1 MLGAIIGDVAGSFRE
16 FTGAEKFP
24 ELGLLPDQKD
34 LPEAKEIN
42 NKVPRYGLT
51 DDSLLTL
58 ATAYGCMRIKHNP
71 VDGYRN
77 EDHFKRYYQE
87 YANKYKDPIGGFGAG
102 FRAWAEDRNAPAY
115 HSCGNGSAM
124 RVSPVAYVAKTQD
137 ELLTLAFE
145 SAIPTHNHPEGIKGA
160 QATAMMIFLARNG
173 WKLPQI
179 IYSLEKQFLSYEPI
193 EGYDHFD
200 CICQETMRLTMH
212 CLRTTDNFH
221 DAVFKAVTIPHADSD
236 TLGAIVGSIAEALY
250 GIPEELIKKGESFIT
265 DEHLMSVYVAF
276 KETYM
281 ENN

>member
-1 MLGAIIGDVAGSFRE
+1 MLGAIIGDIAGSFRE

-34 LPEAKEIN
+34 IPSAEPIH
-42 NKVPRYGLT
+42 NKIPKYGIT
-51 DDSLLTL
+51 DDSLLTV
-58 ATAYGCMRIKHNP
+58 ATAYACMRIEYDP
-71 VDGYRN
+71 IPDYRN
-77 EDHFKRYYQE
+77 EDHFKHYYQE

-124 RVSPVAYVAKTQD
+124 RVSPVAYIATTQD
-137 ELLTLAFE
+137 EVLTLAFQ

-160 QATAMMIFLARNG
+160 QATAMMIFLARSG
-173 WKLPQI
+173 WNLSSI
-179 IYSLEKQFLSYEPI
+179 IKSLKHQFLDYEPI

-200 CICQETMRLTMH
+200 CICQETMRLVMH
-212 CLRTTDNFH
+212 CLLTTDNFH

-250 GIPEELIKKGESFIT
+250 GIPEELKLKAESFIT
-265 DEHLMSVYVAF
+265 DEHLLSVYRSFTDAYGG
-276 KETYM
+276 KK
-281 ENN
+281 